1 MIDRNTLHFL
11 AGIAHELR
19 TPLGAIGGHAELLRM
34 GLHGP
39 LETAQL
45 DVLNRI
51 RRNQEQ
57 MIAFIT
63 ECMAYASA
71 AAGDVALQPVAV
83 PVDQWLHQAMQAVE
97 AQAAERAVT
106 IVVTI
111 DEPIDETGDAARRD
125 ASGLDSAVVFVDR
138 RASAT
143 MLGELLADALAG
155 CGEGKAVQLG
165 VVVGQATV
173 TVTIE
178 SAGTPIAAEAVE
190 SVFVPFS
197 HGSDGSRSAVSTRPL
212 SLSHARVL
220 ARASGGDVVAVT
232 GGTSRIV
239 RLWLPRRPEA
249 AAVIDGE

>member
-63 ECMAYASA
+63 ECMSYASA

-97 AQAAERAVT
+97 GQAVERAVT

-111 DEPIDETGDAARRD
+111 DVTSDAARSD
-125 ASGLDSAVVFVDR
+125 ASGSDSPVVFVDR

-155 CGEGKAVQLG
+155 SGRGESVQLG
-165 VVVGQATV
+165 VVVSQATV

-197 HGSDGSRSAVSTRPL
+197 HGSDGSRSAASTRPL

-220 ARASGGDVVAVT
+220 ARASGGDVVAVI

-239 RLWLPRRPEA
+239 RLWLPRRPENA
-249 AAVIDGE
+249 AALDVA